1 MHELW
6 WGFSAAMF
14 GVVVWSVVDASR
26 RPVLAFE
33 PTTMVKRKWI
43 ISMIGFAV
51 ICGPSGGLYSLYYLL
66 HVRRSLASASA
77 DHREIPT

>member
-1 MHELW
+1 MQYLW
-6 WGFSAAMF
+6 WSFSAAMF
-14 GVVVWSVVDASR
+14 GVVVWSVVDTSR
-26 RPVLAFE
+26 RPASAFE
-33 PTTMVKRKWI
+33 PTAMVKRNWI

-51 ICGPSGGLYSLYYLL
+51 ICGPFGGLYSLYYLL